1 MILQIFELVHAIAE
15 SKKFKSLVKGVVAD
29 LIYVMI
35 LYMQITEE
43 QIQVWSDDSE
53 KFVEDE
59 DEEGVDYS
67 IRTSGQDILMRLGE
81 EFESDFLVGLTDAI
95 TKHVTLADSQRNS
108 GVANW
113 WKTHEAAM
121 LAIGSSAFKELI
133 LTHEQFNLQEY
144 LNLVKGL
151 MGYQVSP
158 FLLGRCICTLSKY
171 IETESCA
178 PHFAD
183 AINTTIVSLGNDK
196 PITLRISA
204 VRGVYSFCAN
214 LKDNE
219 NERKAFLVNKLEV
232 FLDGVLQMMPQ
243 GQSTLMGLLLEALSE
258 LLSFDVNFT
267 ASTAPKVIPLVQA
280 LFLKYHDDRFILEHV
295 QDILKIWSQNPF
307 CLQPL
312 QEKVVPT
319 LVSILNIQGEQT
331 NAPMQDIALDVLET
345 IVKYS
350 KAPLSAQLIDS
361 AFPAAVHAIL
371 RTEDHSVMQSGGEC
385 LRAFLYVAPEQ
396 ICTYQNGQGLNY
408 ILQVTTMLLNPMS
421 TEFSASFIGRLVI
434 TLITKAG
441 NFLGDQ
447 IDLLLKA
454 VISKMQL
461 VEALNVIMSLCMIF
475 AHLFLIQ
482 MDAVMNFL
490 SSVPGPTGEPAMN
503 FVFSNWLS
511 RQHLFYGTYERKVS
525 VMALC
530 KIFEYGVNT
539 QDQRLMQVTIKD
551 LVEVPSAG
559 GKIRTRSQTGNSQQ
573 WVSIPIMVKIFK
585 LLINELSNLREFKDA
600 VNNTLEGSD
609 DEGTDEEGGLEEA
622 PGKNLSAFMLFDDGK
637 NNFFSIFE

>member
-1 MILQIFELVHAIAE
+1 
-15 SKKFKSLVKGVVAD
+15 
-29 LIYVMI
+29 
-35 LYMQITEE
+35 MQITEE

-81 EFESDFLVGLTDAI
+81 EFEEKFLVGLTEAI
-95 TKHVTLADSQRNS
+95 TKHVALADSQRNS
-108 GVANW
+108 GITNW

-121 LAIGSSAFKELI
+121 LAVGSTAFKDLI
-133 LTHEQFNLQEY
+133 LTHDQFNLQEY

-158 FLLGRCICTLSKY
+158 FLLGRCIVTLSKY
-171 IETESCA
+171 IETESSA

-183 AINTTIVSLGNDK
+183 AINTTIASLGSDK
-196 PITLRISA
+196 PVTLRISA
-204 VRGVYSFCAN
+204 VRAVYAFCSN
-214 LKDNE
+214 LKDIE
-219 NERKAFLVNKLEV
+219 NERKAFLVSKLEI
-232 FLDGVLQMMPQ
+232 FLDGILQMIPQ
-243 GQSTLMGLLLEALSE
+243 AQSTLMGLLLEALCE
-258 LLSFDVNFT
+258 LLAFDVNFT
-267 ASTAPKVIPLVQA
+267 ASTAPRVIPMVQA

-307 CLQPL
+307 CLEPL

-319 LVSILNIQGEQT
+319 LVSILNLQGEQT
-331 NAPMQDIALDVLET
+331 NVPMQDIALDVLET

-350 KAPLSAQLIDS
+350 KTPLSSQLIDS

-385 LRAFLYVAPEQ
+385 LRAFLHVAPEQ
-396 ICTYQNGQGLNY
+396 VCTYQNGQGLNK
-408 ILQVTTMLLNPMS
+408 ILEVTTMLLNPMS
-421 TEFSASFIGRLVI
+421 SEFSASFIGRLVI
-434 TLITKAG
+434 TLISKAG

-461 VEALNVIMSLCMIF
+461 VEALNVIMSLVMIF

-503 FVFSNWLS
+503 FVFTNWLS

-525 VMALC
+525 VLALC
-530 KIFEYGVNT
+530 KIFEYGVTT

-551 LVEVPSAG
+551 LVEAPGTS
-559 GKIRTRSQTGNSQQ
+559 GKVRTRSQTGSTQQ

-585 LLINELSNLREFKDA
+585 LLINELSNLRELKDA
-600 VNNTLEGSD
+600 VNNTQDGSD
-609 DEGTDEEGGLEEA
+609 DDGTDEENGIEE
-622 PGKNLSAFMLFDDGK
+622 PVGKNLSAFMLFDDGK
-637 NNFFSIFE
+637 KEEFPNVFNLLSTLF

>member
-1 MILQIFELVHAIAE
+1 MILQIFELVHSIAE
-15 SKKFKSLVKGVVAD
+15 SKKFKTLVKGVVGD
-29 LIYVMI
+29 LIYVLI

-81 EFESDFLVGLTDAI
+81 EFEENFLIGLTDAI
-95 TKHVTLADSQRNS
+95 TKHVTLADAERNS
-108 GVANW
+108 GRRFW

-121 LAIGSSAFKELI
+121 LAVGSSAFKDLI

-151 MGYQVSP
+151 MGYQASP
-158 FLLGRCICTLSKY
+158 FLLGRCLCTLSKY
-171 IETESCA
+171 IETESCS
-178 PHFAD
+178 PHFGD
-183 AINTTIVSLGNDK
+183 AINTTIASLGADK
-196 PITLRISA
+196 PLTLRISA
-204 VRGVYSFCAN
+204 IRAVYAFCSN

-219 NERKAFLVNKLEV
+219 NERKAFLVSKLEV
-232 FLDGVLQMMPQ
+232 FSDGILQMIP
-243 GQSTLMGLLLEALSE
+243 GAQSTLMGLMLEALSE

-267 ASTAPKVIPLVQA
+267 ASTAPRVIPLVQA

-295 QDILKIWSQNPF
+295 QEILKIWSQNPF

-312 QEKVVPT
+312 QEKMVPT
-319 LVSILNIQGEQT
+319 LVSILNLQGEQT

-350 KAPLSAQLIDS
+350 KAPLSAQLIEI

-385 LRAFLYVAPEQ
+385 LRAFLYVSPEQ
-396 ICTYQNGQGLNY
+396 VCTYQNGQGLNY

-461 VEALNVIMSLCMIF
+461 VESLNVIMSLVMIF

-511 RQHLFYGTYERKVS
+511 RQHLFYGSYERKVS
-525 VMALC
+525 VMSLC
-530 KIFEYGVNT
+530 KIFEYGVT
-539 QDQRLMQVTIKD
+539 TKDQRLMQMTIKD
-551 LVEVPSAG
+551 PVEVPGAV
-559 GKIRTRSQTGNSQQ
+559 GKVKTRSQTTNAQQ
-573 WVSIPIMVKIFK
+573 WISIPIMVKIFK
-585 LLINELSNLREFKDA
+585 LLVFELSNLREFKDA
-600 VNNTLEGSD
+600 VNNTLEASDDDGSD
-609 DEGTDEEGGLEEA
+609 DDEATEDA
-622 PGKNLSAFMLFDDGK
+622 PGKNLSAFMLFDDGE
-637 NNFFSIFE
+637 SCCVM